1 MIGTSEGRRGRYGVW
16 LGVGARAAAGGFAL
30 AAIAGG
36 SAVAPAATAQAADD
50 PVGYAQQVVAAG
62 TKSIMSRDDLA
73 TGKVHWV
80 GAESSPPPAKDAT
93 IAVLPCPLFLSV
105 CQALYSDAEAAAE
118 AIGWKT
124 IPIDSKGDP
133 AVAQKGVE
141 AAINRGVACVLTLGA
156 PARDIRAQIARGKEK
171 DVAFVTGFADDARA
185 FGGDSAFGL
194 EQSTAGEL
202 LAAYV
207 VANGGGNVVVFN
219 APAFPQLAVRLQ
231 GFKDYLSEHA
241 GDQAKV
247 LEEIEFNVGA
257 GAPDLITK
265 MQAVLTRHPKDSIQW
280 VIAPYDEA
288 VVPLLATARQRDRT
302 EIQGL
307 GFDGQP
313 VALEAIAKDGGQAAT
328 ISWGLEWVAWA
339 GIDECNRAISK
350 AETGVNGDFPI
361 QLTHK
366 ANAEPGKR
374 YDPGLDFKAKYK
386 AMWDAAR

>member
-1 MIGTSEGRRGRYGVW
+1 MFGNRANRHGRDRIVT
-16 LGVGARAAAGGFAL
+16 ATAAL
-30 AAIAGG
+30 AAIACGLAGG
-36 SAVAPAATAQAADD
+36 AVTAARAADD
-50 PVGYAQQVVAAG
+50 PVAYAKQVVAAG
-62 TKSIMSRDDLA
+62 TSSIMSRDDLA
-73 TGKVHWV
+73 TGKVHWP
-80 GAESSPPPAKDAT
+80 GAETSPPPVPGAT
-93 IAVLPCPLFLSV
+93 IAVVPCPLFLSV
-105 CQALYSDAEAAAE
+105 CQGLYSDAEAAAA

-133 AVAQKGVE
+133 AVTQKGVE
-141 AAINRGVACVLTLGA
+141 AAINRDVACVLTLGS

-171 DVAFVTGFADDARA
+171 GIAFVTGFADDARE

-194 EQSTAGEL
+194 EQATAGEL
-202 LAAYV
+202 LAAHV

-231 GFKDYLSEHA
+231 GFKDYLTAHG
-241 GDQAKV
+241 GDVASV

-265 MQAVLTRHPKDSIQW
+265 MQAVLTRHPKGSIQW

-288 VVPLLATARQRDRT
+288 VVPLLATARQRDRDG
-302 EIQGL
+302 IRGL

-313 VALEAIAKDGGQAAT
+313 VALDSIVKGGGQDAT
-328 ISWGLEWVAWA
+328 ISWGLEWVSWA
-339 GIDECNRAISK
+339 GIDECNRAMNK
-350 AETGVNGDFPI
+350 AETGVNSDFPI
-361 QLTHK
+361 QLTDRS
-366 ANAEPGKR
+366 NAVPGKR

>member
-1 MIGTSEGRRGRYGVW
+1 MFGNRAGRKGMDG
-16 LGVGARAAAGGFAL
+16 AL
-30 AAIAGG
+30 AAAAALACGIAG
-36 SAVAPAATAQAADD
+36 VAAGPVLAAED
-50 PVGYAQQVVAAG
+50 PVAYARQVVAAG
-62 TKSIMSRDDLA
+62 TDSIMSRDDLA
-73 TGKVHWV
+73 TGKVHWT
-80 GAESSPPPAKDAT
+80 GADSSPPPVPGAT
-93 IAVLPCPLFLSV
+93 IAVVPCPLFLSV
-105 CQALYSDAEAAAE
+105 CQALYSDAEAAAA

-133 AVAQKGVE
+133 AVTQKGVE
-141 AAINRGVACVLTLGA
+141 AAINRDVACVLTLGS

-171 DVAFVTGFADDARA
+171 GISFVTGFADDARE

-194 EQSTAGEL
+194 DQATAGAL

-231 GFKDYLSEHA
+231 GFKDYIAAHA

-302 EIQGL
+302 GIRGL

-313 VALEAIAKDGGQAAT
+313 VALESIAKDGGQAAT
-328 ISWGLEWVAWA
+328 ISWGLEWVSWA
-339 GIDECNRAISK
+339 GIDECNRAMNK
-350 AETGVNGDFPI
+350 AETGVNTDFPI
-361 QLTHK
+361 QLTDRS
-366 ANAEPGKR
+366 NAVPGKR